1 MAHKQEVPAVVGL
14 LKLETVLRV
23 GDIRNNLTSSVGGW
37 KWMARSRFRR
47 RRLTV
52 ATPPSGTLAPAA
64 AAAAAPASRA
74 QRVQVAAQAAGH
86 QVQAC

>member
-23 GDIRNNLTSSVGGW
+23 GDIRNDPASSLGGC
-37 KWMARSRFRR
+37 KWMPRFSFDR
-47 RRLTV
+47 RRLPVT
-52 ATPPSGTLAPAA
+52 ASLSNALAPAA
-64 AAAAAPASRA
+64 AVAAPASGA
-74 QRVQVAAQAAGH
+74 YRVQVAAQAAGH